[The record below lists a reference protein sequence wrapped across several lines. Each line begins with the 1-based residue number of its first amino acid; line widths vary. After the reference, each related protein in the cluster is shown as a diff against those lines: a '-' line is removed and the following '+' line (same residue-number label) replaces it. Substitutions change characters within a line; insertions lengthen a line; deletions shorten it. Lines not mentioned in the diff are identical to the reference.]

1 MTESASFRSTRVR
14 RWLGP
19 PKPCREVPACRKE
32 RGSLYRPPRFPIV
45 VRPKYEL
52 PDALG
57 PASLAERRR
66 FYRRSMDFRSA
77 AKWMDVLKAER
88 VYALILGRHSGIY
101 PRRFRHLKNVPLIVD
116 DARDVRDLRPYLVKY
131 LPEGVYYDRNVYTS
145 LDAARKARLDY
156 ARAWRSRFFVGQE
169 LAFDLDPENLD
180 CPIHGD
186 IEAKMRR
193 HQGLSFCDWEFEE
206 VRRQAAALYDE
217 LSARWTRLKVVYSG
231 RGFHVHVFDDEAFR
245 LTRKERSRIAT
256 RFARRYA
263 IDEWVTSGE
272 MRLIRLPYSL
282 HGMLCRVAVRRRRTP
297 CTPRSSRGSPRDPSG
312 TRWSRRRARG
322 STPWPRRPCGSSRAS
337 SVSGAGCRRRSP
349 CRPSRAVRAPRGT
362 RNSGGVRPTRR
373 EDRSQG
379 GRSELLL
386 SSCPPVAPLPD
397 MRVDGRISGSA
408 GDQARGWLTL
418 VLDVRSSG
426 AWCGFHLECHTGAF
440 AFDEPP
446 LRFRASFGGV
456 IPEAARFRHHA
467 VARDDDDHRVSR
479 ARGPDRA
486 ARSGPPEPSGDLPV
500 RDRLARRNRPQELED
515 LSLEGRDLERERNVL
530 QIALSRVDMFED
542 PGQIWV
548 L

>member
-1 MTESASFRSTRVR
+1 MTGSDWIRSTTVR
-14 RWLGP
+14 TWPGT
-19 PKPCREVPACRKE
+19 PKTCREVPACRKG
-32 RGSLYRPPRFPIV
+32 RGSLYRPLRFPIV

-66 FYRRSMDFRSA
+66 FYRRSMDFRAA
-77 AKWMDVLKAER
+77 AKWMDVPEAER

-156 ARAWRSRFFVGQE
+156 ARAWRSPFFVGQE

-245 LTRKERSRIAT
+245 LSRKERSRIAT
-256 RFARRYA
+256 RIARRYA

-282 HGMLCRVAVRRRRTP
+282 HGMVSRAGRGSASKNSAYTSFIPRKSSRSLRYTVVETTCSRLEPAASTTLRKFSSVFRVWSRMSPSTTLPSEPSGPCPARNTKFWRRTP
-297 CTPRSSRGSPRDPSG
+297 HEKG
-312 TRWSRRRARG
+312 
-322 STPWPRRPCGSSRAS
+322 RPIA
-337 SVSGAGCRRRSP
+337 
-349 CRPSRAVRAPRGT
+349 
-362 RNSGGVRPTRR
+362 
-373 EDRSQG
+373 
-379 GRSELLL
+379 GRS
-386 SSCPPVAPLPD
+386 V
-397 MRVDGRISGSA
+397 
-408 GDQARGWLTL
+408 
-418 VLDVRSSG
+418 
-426 AWCGFHLECHTGAF
+426 
-440 AFDEPP
+440 
-446 LRFRASFGGV
+446 
-456 IPEAARFRHHA
+456 
-467 VARDDDDHRVSR
+467 
-479 ARGPDRA
+479 
-486 ARSGPPEPSGDLPV
+486 
-500 RDRLARRNRPQELED
+500 
-515 LSLEGRDLERERNVL
+515 
-530 QIALSRVDMFED
+530 
-542 PGQIWV
+542 
-548 L
+548 